1 MISEI
6 AGPIELLR
14 KVQYR
19 NFVTF
24 FDIGIIFTRL
34 ELKKNRTF

>member
-6 AGPIELLR
+6 ASPIKLLL
-14 KVQYR
+14 KVPHR